1 MSTFL
6 IVTVVVLLVLV
17 WFIITSVFSIDDDK
31 N

>member
-17 WFIITSVFSIDDDK
+17 WFIITSVFAIDDDT